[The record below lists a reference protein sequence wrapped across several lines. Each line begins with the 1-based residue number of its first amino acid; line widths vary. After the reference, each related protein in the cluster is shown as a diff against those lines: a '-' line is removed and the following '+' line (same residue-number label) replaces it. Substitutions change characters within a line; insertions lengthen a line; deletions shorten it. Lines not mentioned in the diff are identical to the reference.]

1 MPIFRGKE
9 LVSSTSDN
17 KDSVRVATRSHI
29 PLLASLSVI
38 DDIALDHK
46 DRVLLAGQN
55 NPAHNG
61 IYAWN
66 SSNGKLIRASDAD
79 SLYEVTGGLRVYVEE
94 GITNAQTYWTL
105 TTPGVIILG
114 ITGLTFTRE
123 NRVGSF
129 DQSGTH
135 GTPSQTNVITLDESG
150 QITSITAVNIDI
162 DGGEF

>member
-9 LVSSTSDN
+9 LVSSISDS

-29 PLLASLSVI
+29 PLLASVSII
-38 DDIALDHK
+38 DDVNLVHK

-61 IYAWN
+61 IYVWN
-66 SSNGKLIRASDAD
+66 SSSGKMIRASDAD
-79 SLYEVTGGLRVYVEE
+79 SLYEVSGGLRVYVEE
-94 GITNAQTYWTL
+94 GTTNAQTYWTL
-105 TTPGVIILG
+105 TTPGAITLG
-114 ITGLTFTRE
+114 ITGLSFARE
-123 NRVGSF
+123 NRVGNF